1 MEQPAAA
8 SPLIPLLIMSIPII
22 IFNVFL
28 ARRKGKSLLLY
39 GILSVLPPI
48 GFFLAVYLAS
58 LTDKSI
64 SKKIDKIIN
73 LLETR

>member
-1 MEQPAAA
+1 
-8 SPLIPLLIMSIPII
+8 
-22 IFNVFL
+22 
-28 ARRKGKSLLLY
+28 LLY